1 MTLLDSM
8 GLKLD
13 LYVHKAMEDHV
24 LQFEK
29 LIPKH
34 HRYMKRNSVASTR
47 KFQSQKCI
55 GVQRVKGILVTLY
68 TTVLM
73 CMYMYL

>member
-1 MTLLDSM
+1 M

-13 LYVHKAMEDHV
+13 LYMHKAMEGHV

-34 HRYMKRNSVASTR
+34 HRYMKRNEDASTQ
-47 KFQSQKCI
+47 KFHSQKCV
-55 GVQRVKGILVTLY
+55 GVERVKGMLIVKSIHIYDDL
-68 TTVLM
+68 
-73 CMYMYL
+73 